1 MPDNNY
7 RPEGDPLGGSTQV
20 PGTDDMAAVTTAGV
34 TVVDGDET
42 DDERDFVPPKG
53 RVGATIALGV
63 SQSIDNSEG
72 GVSKTFFPQIM
83 NAFGLSDA
91 ELGLLNALGNAA
103 RMIFGP
109 VWAMLADRFGRKLIL
124 FIVTGLWGL
133 WTLGAAFAQS
143 WTMLLVLY
151 GISLVG
157 TVASEPI
164 LNGLL
169 GSLYKR
175 SERGKAFGTVRATSA
190 ALGFVM
196 TPALGQFGGDPNG
209 WRYAFITMGVLSIVS
224 GILILIFVNEPKKVE
239 KENADELKS
248 EAGMFSLADA
258 VKLFKIPTIALIAPM
273 LLLVTSL
280 VLFGFMGQV
289 WARDMGFG
297 VKNGS
302 YLYTVFQIG
311 AMLSALMGGFL
322 ADAFVKKFGHKGR
335 IMLFQIYAV
344 LFGSIIAITM
354 YFYKV
359 WTPGIQSGDGQ
370 QVLQDPSIVYYVL
383 VFLMGLIFSIGFS
396 GCVLPMVS
404 SVCPKQLSATSF
416 AVLFSLIQ
424 GGINVVYSF
433 VLGNVSKAIGSLPLT
448 ILLLVS
454 IPYFIN
460 AIYYFVFYKTYEKD
474 VHLQAERTALIEQ
487 GKF

>member
-1 MPDNNY
+1 
-7 RPEGDPLGGSTQV
+7 
-20 PGTDDMAAVTTAGV
+20 
-34 TVVDGDET
+34 
-42 DDERDFVPPKG
+42 
-53 RVGATIALGV
+53 
-63 SQSIDNSEG
+63 
-72 GVSKTFFPQIM
+72 
-83 NAFGLSDA
+83 
-91 ELGLLNALGNAA
+91 
-103 RMIFGP
+103 
-109 VWAMLADRFGRKLIL
+109 
-124 FIVTGLWGL
+124 
-133 WTLGAAFAQS
+133 
-143 WTMLLVLY
+143 
-151 GISLVG
+151 
-157 TVASEPI
+157 
-164 LNGLL
+164 
-169 GSLYKR
+169 
-175 SERGKAFGTVRATSA
+175 
-190 ALGFVM
+190 
-196 TPALGQFGGDPNG
+196 
-209 WRYAFITMGVLSIVS
+209 MGVLSIVS

-460 AIYYFVFYKTYEKD
+460 AIYFFVFYKTYEKD